1 MRIPPL
7 EENNPLLD
15 TPLMAWIQI
24 WCHDRVC
31 TMSLH
36 WYEHEQYMERAKTV
50 ENNLNPDWFH
60 NPNLF
65 GLAFLLSSKH
75 RVLLLSIE

>member
-1 MRIPPL
+1 
-7 EENNPLLD
+7 
-15 TPLMAWIQI
+15 
-24 WCHDRVC
+24 
-31 TMSLH
+31 MSLH
-36 WYEHEQYMERAKTV
+36 WFEYEQYMEREKTE

-65 GLAFLLSSKH
+65 SLAFLLSTKH